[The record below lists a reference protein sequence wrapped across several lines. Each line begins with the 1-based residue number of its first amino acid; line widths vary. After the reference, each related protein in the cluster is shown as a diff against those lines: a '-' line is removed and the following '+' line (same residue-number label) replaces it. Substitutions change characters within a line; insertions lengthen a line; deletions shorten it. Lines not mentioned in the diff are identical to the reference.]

1 MVKKF
6 TIALVLAGLSLLGC
20 AGSRG
25 QHSVDN
31 DLDLGSN
38 AIVKIKQ
45 RSQSQSMRTAEVKG
59 DVKVPPNAVTNWR
72 SFFKAPP
79 TVKERSVLE
88 ERLKHAHDS
97 GDVDNLLGRA
107 RTELALGQ
115 LIAAE
120 TTFRQVLRHD
130 DENIE
135 ALIELASL
143 YLRIKR
149 LNDTFD
155 LLSQAKDAINGAD
168 DVGQGVA
175 MKYRYTLALAYLA
188 RGDREKG
195 HRILSDLIGVDKT
208 FAPAY
213 ATLGQSYL
221 NSGRDSVA
229 EFVIRRGLDRVHDS
243 ASLLNLMGVLAERQK
258 RVDEARTWFDKALH
272 ATPTYAPALVNR
284 AVLSTQT
291 LEYAAAEQDLL
302 QALALDPLNVEALV
316 ALGVVQKRQG
326 NISGAKASFTK
337 AIEVGPEDPY
347 ARFNLA
353 VLQADELQRPTEA
366 ARLFREV
373 IQMNGA
379 TESLKDLARAYVTD
393 LQPPAAR

>member
-1 MVKKF
+1 MVKNF
-6 TIALVLAGLSLLGC
+6 TMALVATGLCLLGC
-20 AGSRG
+20 VGSKSQQG
-25 QHSVDN
+25 GDS
-31 DLDLGSN
+31 DLDLGST

-45 RSQSQSMRTAEVKG
+45 RAHKSATRPPEVKS

-88 ERLKHAHDS
+88 ERLKHAYDS
-97 GDVDNLLGRA
+97 SDVENLLGRA

-120 TTFRQVLRHD
+120 TTLRQVLRHN

-143 YLRIKR
+143 YLRLKR

-155 LLSQAKDAINGAD
+155 LLSQAKDSINNSD

-195 HRILSDLIGVDKT
+195 HKILSDLIGVDKT

-229 EFVIRRGLDRVHDS
+229 EFVIRRGLDRVQDS
-243 ASLLNLMGVLAERQK
+243 ATLLNLMGILAERQK
-258 RVDEARTWFDKALH
+258 RMDEARTWFDKALQ

-284 AVLSTQT
+284 AVLSTQS

-353 VLQADELQRPTEA
+353 VLQADELQRPSEA

-373 IQMNGA
+373 IQMNAA
-379 TESLKDLARAYVTD
+379 TESLKDLARAYVTE
-393 LQPPAAR
+393 LQPVMAR

>member
-1 MVKKF
+1 MVKIF
-6 TIALVLAGLSLLGC
+6 TIATVLAGLSLFGC
-20 AGSRG
+20 TGSRA
-25 QHSVDN
+25 QQSADS
-31 DLDLGSN
+31 DLDLGST
-38 AIVKIKQ
+38 AVVKIRQ
-45 RSQSQSMRTAEVKG
+45 RSNRQSNSNPVEKS
-59 DVKVPPNAVTNWR
+59 DIKVPPSAVTNWR

-88 ERLKHAHDS
+88 ARLKHTYDAS
-97 GDVDNLLGRA
+97 DVENLIGRA
-107 RTELALGQ
+107 RTELALGR
-115 LIAAE
+115 LVAAE

-130 DENIE
+130 ESNTE
-135 ALIELASL
+135 AMIELASL
-143 YLRIKR
+143 YLRLKR

-155 LLSQAKDAINGAD
+155 LLSQAKESINSAD

-188 RGDREKG
+188 RGDREKS
-195 HRILSDLIGVDKT
+195 HKILSDLIGVDKT

-221 NSGRDSVA
+221 NSGRDAVA
-229 EFVIRRGLDRVHDS
+229 EFVIRRGLDRVQDS
-243 ASLLNLMGVLAERQK
+243 ASLLNLMGVLAQRQK
-258 RVDEARTWFDKALH
+258 RVEEARSWFDKALQ

-284 AVLSTQT
+284 AVLNTEN
-291 LEYAAAEQDLL
+291 LEYSAAEQDLL
-302 QALALDPLNVEALV
+302 QALALDPQNVEALV

-326 NISGAKASFTK
+326 NISGAKASFMK

-353 VLQADELQRPTEA
+353 VLQADDLHRPTEA

-373 IQMNGA
+373 VQMSGA
-379 TESLKDLARAYVTD
+379 SENLKDLARAYVTE
-393 LQPPAAR
+393 LLPVVTR